1 MNELAVVSSEIDF
14 SQLHERMQW
23 YVDQEILPCC
33 VTLVLRGAD
42 VIDVATYG
50 YMDLENQRPL
60 QSNAIFRMYSNTKII
75 STVAA
80 MMLFEEG
87 CFELDDPVAKFIP
100 ALADMQVLR
109 KGAISPDEVE
119 PARDPITMRHI
130 LSHTA
135 GLSYGFVEP
144 DSVVDQSYMAA
155 GIVGNMEQTLEQ
167 LCNALGD
174 LPLAYHPGAEWR
186 YSYATDVV
194 ARVTEVISGA
204 RFDEFLKDRLLGPLG
219 VVDTGFYVPVEKQDR
234 FTTMYSPMDVTEPMK
249 GGLIKADDPREG
261 SYSQP
266 KTWLSGGGGLVSTVA
281 DYVTL
286 LRVLING
293 GEWQGTRLLQPETV
307 SLMRANQLAEGV
319 YVQASTLSMPGTGF
333 GLGLAIKVTL
343 EGDEPES
350 AIDEYHWGGFAGTHT
365 WMAPRAG
372 IAGVCFTQ
380 LMPGFWH
387 PFSHDFKRM
396 VYERLG

>member
-1 MNELAVVSSEIDF
+1 
-14 SQLHERMQW
+14 
-23 YVDQEILPCC
+23 
-33 VTLVLRGAD
+33 
-42 VIDVATYG
+42 
-50 YMDLENQRPL
+50 
-60 QSNAIFRMYSNTKII
+60 
-75 STVAA
+75 
-80 MMLFEEG
+80 
-87 CFELDDPVAKFIP
+87 
-100 ALADMQVLR
+100 
-109 KGAISPDEVE
+109 
-119 PARDPITMRHI
+119 
-130 LSHTA
+130 
-135 GLSYGFVEP
+135 
-144 DSVVDQSYMAA
+144 MAA

-219 VVDTGFYVPVEKQDR
+219 MVDTGFYVPVEKQDR

-307 SLMRANQLAEGV
+307 SLMRTNQLAEGV

-396 VYERLG
+396 VYEQLG